1 MFNEDDDIYETD
13 HMQDMSSIGHVTD
26 LVESTKKYDLTT
38 AQLSQGKAVCKTLIE
53 AIAKLKLP
61 KSVKDK
67 PELVE
72 ILRMQVGFENFALQS
87 MFIAVA
93 KAVRMLEDEDFNDCL
108 TPDGEF
114 DPNKLLAIM
123 NLQQHVMSMVMQ
135 FNTHVRRLPVV
146 FSDMIRD
153 LEYTQMQAI
162 EVSEA
167 GQEFVGTGANCTSTP
182 LSLLLQE
189 TKRELDA
196 KAVEVVEEPEKLD
209 VSLVKE
215 PAPDYSNEDSNIEL

>member
-1 MFNEDDDIYETD
+1 MIDDDDIYEAD
-13 HMQDMSSIGHVTD
+13 PMQDMSSIGQVTD

-38 AQLSQGKAVCKTLIE
+38 AQISHGKTVCKTLIE

-61 KSVKDK
+61 KTIKDK

-87 MFIAVA
+87 MFVAVA

-108 TPDGEF
+108 TPDGQF

-123 NLQQHVMSMVMQ
+123 NLQQHVMSMVTQ
-135 FNTHVRRLPVV
+135 FNMHVRRLPSV
-146 FSDMIRD
+146 FTDMIRD
-153 LEYTQMQAI
+153 IEYTQMQAI

-167 GQEFVGTGANCTSTP
+167 SQEFIGTGANCTSTP

-196 KAVEVVEEPEKLD
+196 KEAEIVQEPEKVDAKLT
-209 VSLVKE
+209 KE
-215 PAPDYSNEDSNIEL
+215 PTPDYSNEDSNIEL